1 MWTSRI
7 FWRPL
12 VLFVLLIVI
21 SGFIAHSMMSM
32 LQRQQLIDQLDLRL
46 RSIAVAIRPQVNEH
60 LSENQEVAIDSFV
73 EDISEQTK
81 ARITIIKLDGLVLAD
96 SHQDPTKMERHN
108 QRMEIVAAIR
118 SGEGNSERHS
128 STLDMDM
135 RYFAIRIG
143 SESNP
148 IGTVRVALPTS
159 EIDREMAAI
168 QNSIARLIG
177 IVTASGVLIC
187 MIIVAWMT
195 RPLTFLIN
203 ETRELTMGQLGETVN
218 LTGGN
223 EIDELGR
230 TLNELSRELAT
241 RMAMLEDNRGQL
253 LATLEGMDEGV
264 VSVDTDERI
273 RFANE
278 AACKIFDL
286 SMPDDAG
293 RPVWEVM
300 RNQIVESTIVDVLAS
315 GETQR
320 VEIELL
326 GPPQRFL
333 STTVSSV
340 PGASDG
346 GVILVLHDI
355 TDLRRL
361 ENMRREFVAN
371 VSHELKTPLASIQA
385 YSETLLSGALDDE
398 QNNEGFVQ
406 RIVEQA
412 ERLSALI
419 QDLLSLARVEA
430 GNHPFE
436 FVDLNLVSFLQE
448 CIEYHKSRAQK
459 REVELGLMLRTQDV
473 SAHVDPEGM
482 RQIMDNL
489 IDNAIK
495 YTPAGGSVDVELD
508 VDGDD
513 VHIVVRD
520 SGIGI
525 SQIHIER
532 IFERFYRVDKA
543 RSRELGG
550 TGLGL
555 AIVKHLAGA
564 FGGSVEVESTAG
576 QGTSF
581 IVRLPQC

>member
-1 MWTSRI
+1 MCNGTSQKVHLVTSVDLYMWTSRI

-32 LQRQQLIDQLDLRL
+32 LQRKQLIAQLDLRL

-60 LSENQEVAIDSFV
+60 LTENQEDAIDSFV

-159 EIDREMAAI
+159 EIDREVAAI

-195 RPLTFLIN
+195 RPLTVLIN

-223 EIDELGR
+223 DIVELGR

-340 PGASDG
+340 P
-346 GVILVLHDI
+346 
-355 TDLRRL
+355 
-361 ENMRREFVAN
+361 
-371 VSHELKTPLASIQA
+371 
-385 YSETLLSGALDDE
+385 
-398 QNNEGFVQ
+398 
-406 RIVEQA
+406 
-412 ERLSALI
+412 
-419 QDLLSLARVEA
+419 
-430 GNHPFE
+430 
-436 FVDLNLVSFLQE
+436 
-448 CIEYHKSRAQK
+448 
-459 REVELGLMLRTQDV
+459 
-473 SAHVDPEGM
+473 
-482 RQIMDNL
+482 
-489 IDNAIK
+489 
-495 YTPAGGSVDVELD
+495 
-508 VDGDD
+508 
-513 VHIVVRD
+513 
-520 SGIGI
+520 
-525 SQIHIER
+525 
-532 IFERFYRVDKA
+532 
-543 RSRELGG
+543 
-550 TGLGL
+550 
-555 AIVKHLAGA
+555 
-564 FGGSVEVESTAG
+564 
-576 QGTSF
+576 
-581 IVRLPQC
+581 